1 MEQKNIETLTLKE
14 IKNRLEGQV
23 AATDMPMME
32 PGFAMLYGGKRQF
45 GKAAVP
51 HCPYRLPGIRI
62 GLFIKGEAQIT
73 LNLIPRH
80 LSGNTLTFFCD
91 GAILQIDG
99 ISNDSDVRGV
109 LVEPWL
115 MNELFPQG
123 VPAMFNGQV
132 KDALMSV
139 DDSTFAKI
147 QLLE

>member
-62 GLFIKGEAQIT
+62 GLFILNSAT
-73 LNLIPRH
+73 LL
-80 LSGNTLTFFCD
+80 
-91 GAILQIDG
+91 
-99 ISNDSDVRGV
+99 
-109 LVEPWL
+109 
-115 MNELFPQG
+115 
-123 VPAMFNGQV
+123 
-132 KDALMSV
+132 
-139 DDSTFAKI
+139 
-147 QLLE
+147 